1 MSTVKN
7 DIITAIIQTIDIP
20 ESAYDTAE
28 KRYQDIAKWFARNE
42 SYCSAFEP
50 HISPQGSFRLGT
62 VVRPLDESDEYDLD
76 LGCQLERGITK
87 QTHTQLDLKTL
98 VGRDIESYRVARRIE
113 EEKEQKNRCWRLHYA
128 DQMKFHIDIV
138 PCIPET
144 ALRRVALREA
154 MLRAGVSEALA
165 RAIANLSVSITDL
178 RRPDYRTLS
187 DDWPISNMEGYARW
201 FESRMKLAARLLEK
215 RAFDA
220 RAATIDELP
229 TYRWKTPLQR
239 SVQFLKRH
247 RDQMFADNPD
257 GQPISI
263 IITTLAALAYRG
275 EADIYESLRRILGEM
290 ENYVRPTQPR
300 VPNPVNPAED
310 FADKWHT
317 AEGRRL
323 RLEDNFQAWLSQAK
337 ADFEL
342 ISTAND
348 ADFLAEQVQAK
359 FGSRISPDELR
370 DKLSLPFPNISVPTK
385 TIPIVETPAR
395 PWQR

>member
-7 DIITAIIQTIDIP
+7 DIIEAIGQTIDIP
-20 ESAYDTAE
+20 DKAYETAE
-28 KRYQDIAKWFARNE
+28 KRYEDLASWFARRE
-42 SYCSAFEP
+42 SHCGGFEP

-62 VVRPLDESDEYDLD
+62 VVRPLDETDEYDLD

-87 QTHTQLDLKTL
+87 QSHTQHDMKTL
-98 VGRDIESYRVARRIE
+98 VGRDVESYRVARRIE
-113 EEKEQKNRCWRLHYA
+113 EAKEEKNRCWRLHYA
-128 DQMKFHIDIV
+128 DQMKFHLDIV

-144 ALRRVALREA
+144 APNRGAIREA
-154 MLRAGVSEALA
+154 MIQAGVSEGLA
-165 RAIANLSVSITDL
+165 RVVADLSVSITDL
-178 RRPDYRTLS
+178 RRPNYRTLS
-187 DDWPISNMEGYARW
+187 IDWPISNMEGYARW

-215 RAFDA
+215 RAFEA

-229 TYRWKTPLQR
+229 AYKWKTPLQR
-239 SVQFLKRH
+239 SVQLLKRH

-257 GQPISI
+257 GQPISV

-275 EADIYESLRRILGEM
+275 EADIYEALRRILSEM
-290 ENYVRPTQPR
+290 ENYVRPTRPR
-300 VPNPVNPAED
+300 VPNPLNPAED

-323 RLEDNFQAWLSQAK
+323 RLEENFRAWLAQAK

-342 ISTAND
+342 VSMAND
-348 ADFLAEQVQAK
+348 ADFIAEQAQAK
-359 FGSRISPDELR
+359 FGTRINTAELR
-370 DKLSLPFPNISVPTK
+370 GKLGLQFPHVAVSPK

-395 PWQR
+395 PWRR